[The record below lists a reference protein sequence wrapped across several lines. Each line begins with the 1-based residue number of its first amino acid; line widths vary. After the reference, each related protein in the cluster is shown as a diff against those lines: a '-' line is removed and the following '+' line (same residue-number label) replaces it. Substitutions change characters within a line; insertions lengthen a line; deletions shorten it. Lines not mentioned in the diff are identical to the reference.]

1 MNIIFYDIFK
11 EVNYI
16 NRIKSLRLAAGM
28 KQSDLA
34 RRLNVGQTTISNW
47 ENGISEPDQNS
58 LRKIIAVFDVTADY
72 ILGLSSG
79 ISKGEHSGVKIP
91 VLGSVPAG
99 IPIEAVQD
107 ILDYEEISPELAATG
122 EYFALQIKGDS
133 MAPDI
138 KSGDI
143 AIVRVQEKAE
153 NGQVVVVM
161 VNGDEATVKRIKF
174 LAEGLMLLPNNP
186 AYEPVVFT
194 VEDIVNKPMRIIGR
208 VVEVRRKY

>member
-1 MNIIFYDIFK
+1 M
-11 EVNYI
+11 
-16 NRIKSLRLAAGM
+16 NRIKSLRMGADM

-34 RRLNVGQTTISNW
+34 QRLHVAQSTVSNW
-47 ENGISEPDQNS
+47 ENGVYDPDQDA
-58 LRKIIAVFDVTADY
+58 LRKLSEIFDVSADY
-72 ILGLSSG
+72 ILGFSS
-79 ISKGEHSGVKIP
+79 IATKSNRSSVKIP

-143 AIVRVQEKAE
+143 AIVRAQEKAE
-153 NGQVVVVM
+153 TGQVVVVM

-174 LAEGLMLLPNNP
+174 LSEGLMLVPNNP

-194 VEDIVNKPMRIIGR
+194 VEDIVNKPVRIIGR

>member
-1 MNIIFYDIFK
+1 M
-11 EVNYI
+11 
-16 NRIKSLRLAAGM
+16 NRIKSLRLSAGM
-28 KQSDLA
+28 KQIDLA
-34 RRLNVGQTTISNW
+34 HRLQVGQNTISNW
-47 ENGISEPDQNS
+47 ENGKTYPDQES
-58 LRKIIAVFDVTADY
+58 LKKLAALFDVTADY
-72 ILGLSSG
+72 ILGFASG
-79 ISKGEHSGVKIP
+79 ISKGENTGVKIP

-133 MAPDI
+133 MSPDI

-143 AIVRVQEKAE
+143 AIVRAQEKAE

-174 LAEGLMLLPNNP
+174 LSEGLMLVPNNP
-186 AYEPVVFT
+186 TYEPVVFT
-194 VEDIVNKPMRIIGR
+194 VEDIVNKPVRIIGR